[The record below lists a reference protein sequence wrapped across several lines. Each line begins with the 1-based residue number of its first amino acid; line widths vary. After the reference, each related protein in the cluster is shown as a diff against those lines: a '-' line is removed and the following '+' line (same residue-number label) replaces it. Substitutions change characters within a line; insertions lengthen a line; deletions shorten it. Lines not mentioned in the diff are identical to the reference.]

1 MPNNNI
7 GSINIKFDLKDQAER
22 DLFYK
27 LSEIKKNKRDSF
39 IIQSLIHIMTDDFSN
54 EKYIKIIENLSQAL
68 SLLSIKSNINTE
80 TVISLPVQKEKVA
93 PIQKTLV
100 DEINP
105 NISSFISSE
114 KLDISD
120 LNFDNL
126 KSTQET
132 DDEKVDFFKKAYDEK
147 AISLE

>member
-147 AISLE
+147 VIEL